1 MNRLWA
7 PWRKEYITMKK
18 SKGCIFCAC
27 KAKRPDKK
35 KFMLKRTAHSFSM
48 LNRYPYN
55 NGHVM
60 IAPVRHVKSPEL
72 LTKDELADLW
82 RLVNYTKKKIDT
94 FLKPDGFNIGLNIGK
109 IAGAGFPRHAHV
121 HVVPRW
127 EGDTNFMP
135 VIADTKIVSYSLDEM
150 WKVLKG

>member
-1 MNRLWA
+1 
-7 PWRKEYITMKK
+7 
-18 SKGCIFCAC
+18 
-27 KAKRPDKK
+27 
-35 KFMLKRTAHSFSM
+35 M